1 MMALYMTQF
10 SYAGEAWT
18 ALAKQPADRR
28 AGLRTLFELLGGRL
42 IELYYSF
49 GDYDGVVIFEAPDDT
64 AAVAALVAVLGPG
77 HVKAIKT
84 TKLLSVED
92 TVEALRRSG
101 DLSYAGPS
109 R

>member
-1 MMALYMTQF
+1 MALYMTQF
-10 SYAGEAWT
+10 SYTGEAWST
-18 ALAKQPADRR
+18 LAKQPADRR
-28 AGLRTLFELLGGRL
+28 EPLRTLFERVGGRL

-49 GDYDGVVIFEAPDDT
+49 GGYAGVVLFEAPDNT
-64 AAVAALVAVLGPG
+64 AAVASLVAVLGPG

-92 TVEALRRSG
+92 TLTALGRTG
-101 DLSYAGPS
+101 DLSYAGPG

>member
-1 MMALYMTQF
+1 MALYMTQF
-10 SYAGEAWT
+10 SYTGEAWT
-18 ALAKQPADRR
+18 ALTKQPADRR
-28 AGLRTLFELLGGRL
+28 AGLQALFDRLGGRL

-49 GDYDGVVIFEAPDDT
+49 GDYDGVVLFEAPDDT
-64 AAVAALVAVLGPG
+64 AAVASLVAVLGPG

-92 TVEALRRSG
+92 TMEALQRAG
-101 DLSYAGPS
+101 GLSYAGPG

>member
-1 MMALYMTQF
+1 MALYMTQF
-10 SYAGEAWT
+10 SYTGEAWST
-18 ALAKQPADRR
+18 LAKQPADRR
-28 AGLRTLFELLGGRL
+28 AGLQALFDRLGGRL

-49 GDYDGVVIFEAPDDT
+49 GDYDGVVLFEAPDDT
-64 AAVAALVAVLGPG
+64 AAVASLVAVLGPG

-92 TVEALRRSG
+92 TMDALQRAG
-101 DLSYAGPS
+101 ELSYAGPG

>member
-1 MMALYMTQF
+1 MALYMTQF
-10 SYAGEAWT
+10 SYTGEAWT

-28 AGLRTLFELLGGRL
+28 AGLQTLFDRLGGRL

-49 GDYDGVVIFEAPDDT
+49 GDYDGVVLFEAPDDT
-64 AAVAALVAVLGPG
+64 AAVAGLVAALGPG
-77 HVKAIKT
+77 HIKAIKT

-92 TVEALRRSG
+92 TMAALQQAG
-101 DLSYAGPS
+101 GLAYAGPG